1 MNNLEH
7 VLDFL
12 DTIPDILGF
21 ESVLIGLVK
30 KYGESRLQNL
40 RDTLDCV
47 MDGAKED
54 MRQRLDHI
62 IVKAGER
69 VSYTT
74 KQLIFNVP
82 LYESAICRCYL

>member
-12 DTIPDILGF
+12 DTIPEVLDF
-21 ESVLIGLVK
+21 ESVLIGLSK

-40 RDTLDCV
+40 RDTLDCI

-54 MRQRLDHI
+54 MRQRLDQI
-62 IVKAGER
+62 IVKTGER
-69 VSYTT
+69 VSHTA
-74 KQLIFNVP
+74 K
-82 LYESAICRCYL
+82 